1 MAECQ
6 ERFPM
11 ERTGSTHEILR
22 DLFLF
27 LLALPPVGVS
37 LTLSFSPSLPETEDA
52 LSSEAAVGEIWPASY
67 AAIGRCVML
76 LQEPQS
82 YCDGSAT
89 AAAAVEF
96 DAE

>member
-1 MAECQ
+1 
-6 ERFPM
+6 M
-11 ERTGSTHEILR
+11 ERTGNTHEILR

-52 LSSEAAVGEIWPASY
+52 LSSEAAVGGVGEIWPASY
-67 AAIGRCVML
+67 AAIGRCLMP
-76 LQEPQS
+76 LQRRPN

-89 AAAAVEF
+89 AAAVEI